1 MNWLL
6 YMLFNLVLYSF
17 LGWILEEVYSFF
29 SLGFFKKYGFLSVPL
44 KPMYGIAMCLLIYC
58 HDNLKI
64 SGIDMGPLFVIIPT
78 TVEYLT
84 GYILRKRFKKEY
96 WNYKAFKYNFQGL
109 ICFEFSVCW
118 AILTAI
124 TLIVIQPLVKASYLE
139 GIVFLS
145 ILSIVATFFMT
156 IDSIDTILERTKFGN
171 KNSKIH
177 TL

>member
-64 SGIDMGPLFVIIPT
+64 SGIDMGALFVIIPT

-84 GYILRKRFKKEY
+84 GYTLRKMFKKEY

-109 ICFEFSVCW
+109 ICLEFSVCW

-156 IDSIDTILERTKFGN
+156 IDSIDTILERTKLGN